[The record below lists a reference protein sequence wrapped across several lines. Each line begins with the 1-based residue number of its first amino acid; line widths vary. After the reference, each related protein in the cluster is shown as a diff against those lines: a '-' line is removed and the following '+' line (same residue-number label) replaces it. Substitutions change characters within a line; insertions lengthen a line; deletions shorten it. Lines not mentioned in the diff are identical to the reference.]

1 MNTMKDLT
9 QKTLS
14 KAQASVEATHSFLS
28 DLPILGDY
36 QDKERRRDADQ
47 RLRES
52 IAKRLDAARAQVVE
66 IEHLLLRKG
75 KLTALPYV
83 DVAANRL
90 QLLVDRVRT
99 AARGY
104 RGYFDAESLR
114 EEELQRLFEFDQRLV
129 TQLPVID
136 QHIEALRQAVD
147 AGEDYSPPLI
157 TLIRSLDDLDQRLDH
172 RMEAIHALTN
182 ASSLPETSSSS

>member
-1 MNTMKDLT
+1 MKDLT
-9 QKTLS
+9 QKALS
-14 KAQASVEATHSFLS
+14 KAQAGMEATHGFLS
-28 DLPILGDY
+28 DLPVLGDY
-36 QDKERRRDADQ
+36 QDKERRRDADR
-47 RLRES
+47 RLREG
-52 IAKRLDAARAQVVE
+52 IARHLDGAREQVVE

-90 QLLVDRVRT
+90 QVLVDRVRT

-104 RGYFDAESLR
+104 RGYFDAETLG
-114 EEELQRLFEFDQRLV
+114 EEGLQRLFEFDQRLAA
-129 TQLPVID
+129 QLPVID
-136 QHIEALRQAVD
+136 QRIEALRQAVD

-157 TLIRSLDDLDQRLDH
+157 ALIRAVDELGQRLDH

-182 ASSLPETSSSS
+182 ASPLPEKSSSP